1 MPRITPRP
9 TNPLPRRACDS
20 QRYGSN
26 PTLVTRKAARVT
38 DHGTRHSRAAARS
51 ERAPRG
57 IARHG
62 RLRSHPWATFGKV
75 VASIA
80 IVAVV
85 SVLGIAGVAA
95 ANLVSD
101 TKKSFHLSGEKAQ
114 GIPNIAAL
122 KGGVNV
128 LIAASDTRTDQGGSW
143 GPLDDS
149 EGAGNNDVT
158 MLLHLSADHTHAIV
172 VSFPRDLMV
181 PIPAC
186 GDNDAQDQAQFNTT
200 LSEGGMSCVVDT
212 VTQMTGIQIPF
223 AALITFQGVVAMSN
237 AVGGV
242 PVCIG
247 GDGIDDPDTS
257 LNLPAGEVTLQGQDA
272 AEFLRTR
279 HGVGDGSD
287 LARISNQQVFLSSLV
302 RTIMS
307 NGTLTNPAKV
317 WGLAKA
323 TTSNVQLSDSLNNV
337 TTLYQIAMALKDL
350 NWNNIAFVQ
359 YPTLEDPDNIN
370 RVIPDTDSA
379 TALNQ
384 AILND
389 QYIQITGGTGDG
401 SVTSSTQPATQPSAT
416 STPSK
421 DKKSKST
428 TTATPTPTSTPVQ
441 LSDNV
446 HGQTA
451 ATQTCSNGAG

>member
-1 MPRITPRP
+1 MADRHDPG
-9 TNPLPRRACDS
+9 
-20 QRYGSN
+20 Q
-26 PTLVTRKAARVT
+26 
-38 DHGTRHSRAAARS
+38 GTRHTRAAARA

-62 RLRSHPWATFGKV
+62 RLRPHPWATFGKV
-75 VASIA
+75 VASVAA
-80 IVAVV
+80 IAVV
-85 SVLGIAGVAA
+85 STLGIAGVAA
-95 ANLVSD
+95 VNLVSD
-101 TKKSFHLSGEKAQ
+101 TKKSFHLSGEGSQAV
-114 GIPNIAAL
+114 PNIAEL
-122 KGGVNV
+122 KGGVNILV
-128 LIAASDTRTDQGGSW
+128 AASDTRSGQGDAW
-143 GPLDDS
+143 GTLDDS

-158 MLLHLSADHTHAIV
+158 MLLHLSNDHTHAIV

-181 PIPAC
+181 PVPQC
-186 GDNDAQDQAQFNTT
+186 GDNSEQDRAQFNTT
-200 LSEGGMSCVVDT
+200 LSEGGMSCVADT
-212 VTQMTGIQIPF
+212 VTQLTGIKIPF
-223 AALITFQGVVAMSN
+223 AALITFEGVVAMSN

-242 PVCIG
+242 QVCIG

-257 LNLPAGEVTLQGQDA
+257 LNLPAGNVTLQGQNA

-307 NGTLTNPAKV
+307 DGTLTNPVKV

-323 TTSNVQLSDSLNNV
+323 TTSNVTLSDSLNNV
-337 TTLYQIAMALKDL
+337 TTLYQIATALKGL

-359 YPTLEDPDNIN
+359 YPTVEDPDDSN
-370 RVIPDTDSA
+370 RVVPDEDAAQTLD
-379 TALNQ
+379 N
-384 AILND
+384 AIQND

-401 SVTSSTQPATQPSAT
+401 SVTASDQPAQQPSPSSSPSASDKKGSGTKST
-416 STPSK
+416 STAAP
-421 DKKSKST
+421 
-428 TTATPTPTSTPVQ
+428 APTSTPVP
-441 LSDNV
+441 LSENV

>member
-1 MPRITPRP
+1 MAERQAP
-9 TNPLPRRACDS
+9 
-20 QRYGSN
+20 G
-26 PTLVTRKAARVT
+26 
-38 DHGTRHSRAAARS
+38 HGTRHTRAAARA
-51 ERAPRG
+51 ERAPSG

-62 RLRSHPWATFGKV
+62 RLRRHPWATFGKV
-75 VASIA
+75 VASVVA
-80 IVAVV
+80 VAVV
-85 SVLGIAGVAA
+85 STLGIAGVAA
-95 ANLVSD
+95 VNLVSD
-101 TKKSFHLSGEKAQ
+101 TKKSFHLSGEAKQA
-114 GIPNIAAL
+114 IPNIAEL
-122 KGGVNV
+122 KGGVNILV
-128 LIAASDTRTDQGGSW
+128 AATDTRSGQGDSW
-143 GPLDDS
+143 GTLDDS

-158 MLLHLSADHTHAIV
+158 MLLHLSKDHTHAIV

-181 PIPAC
+181 PIPQC

-200 LSEGGMSCVVDT
+200 LSEGGMSCVADT
-212 VTQMTGIQIPF
+212 VTQLTGVKIPF
-223 AALITFQGVVAMSN
+223 AALITFEGVVAMSN

-257 LNLPAGEVTLQGQDA
+257 LNLPPGNVTLQGQDA

-279 HGVGDGSD
+279 HGLEDGSD

-307 NGTLTNPAKV
+307 NGTLSNPVKV

-323 TTSNVQLSDSLNNV
+323 TTSNVTLSDSLNNV
-337 TTLYQIAMALKDL
+337 TTLYQIAMALKGL

-359 YPTLEDPDNIN
+359 YPTVEDPDDTN
-370 RVIPDTDSA
+370 RVIPDDDAAQTLD
-379 TALNQ
+379 N
-384 AILND
+384 AIIND
-389 QYIQITGGTGDG
+389 QYVQITGGTGG
-401 SVTSSTQPATQPSAT
+401 SVTASDQPAQQPPAAS
-416 STPSK
+416 SPSPS
-421 DKKSKST
+421 DKKGSGKKST
-428 TTATPTPTSTPVQ
+428 ATATPSPTSTPVQ

>member
-1 MPRITPRP
+1 MAE
-9 TNPLPRRACDS
+9 RR
-20 QRYGSN
+20 
-26 PTLVTRKAARVT
+26 TT
-38 DHGTRHSRAAARS
+38 DGTRHTRAAARS
-51 ERAPRG
+51 ASGPRG

-62 RLRSHPWATFGKV
+62 RLRSRPWATFGKV
-75 VASIA
+75 VASVA
-80 IVAVV
+80 VVAVV

-95 ANLVSD
+95 ANLASD
-101 TKKSFHLSGEKAQ
+101 TKKSFHLHGEGAQ
-114 GIPNIAAL
+114 PIPNIAAL
-122 KGGVNV
+122 KGGVNILV
-128 LIAASDTRTDQGGSW
+128 AASDTRTGQGDSW
-143 GPLDDS
+143 GTLNDS
-149 EGAGNNDVT
+149 SGAGNNDVT

-172 VSFPRDLMV
+172 VSYPRDLMV

-186 GDNDAQDQAQFNTT
+186 GNNDAQNQAQFNTT
-200 LSEGGMSCVVDT
+200 LSEGGMSCVADT
-212 VTQMTGIQIPF
+212 VTKLTGIKIPF
-223 AALITFQGVVAMSN
+223 AAEITFEGVVAMSN

-247 GDGIDDPDTS
+247 GNGIDDPDTS
-257 LNLPAGEVTLQGQDA
+257 LNLPAGEVTLEGQNA

-307 NGTLTNPAKV
+307 NGTLTNPVKV

-323 TTSNVQLSDSLNNV
+323 TVSNVHLSDNLDAA
-337 TTLYQIAMALKDL
+337 TLYQIATALKDL

-359 YPTLEDPDNIN
+359 YPTVADPENTN
-370 RVIPDTDSA
+370 RVIPDD
-379 TALNQ
+379 TAAQTLDD
-384 AILND
+384 AIVND

-401 SVTSSTQPATQPSAT
+401 SVTSSSQPAQQPTPS
-416 STPSK
+416 STPSPS
-421 DKKSKST
+421 KKSGKSS
-428 TTATPTPTSTPVQ
+428 TATAAPSPSSTPVP
-441 LSDNV
+441 LSSNV

>member
-1 MPRITPRP
+1 MAE
-9 TNPLPRRACDS
+9 RRASRD
-20 QRYGSN
+20 
-26 PTLVTRKAARVT
+26 
-38 DHGTRHSRAAARS
+38 GTGHTRAAARS
-51 ERAPRG
+51 ARAPRG

-75 VASIA
+75 VASIVV
-80 IVAVV
+80 VAVV

-101 TKKSFHLSGEKAQ
+101 TKKSFHLHGEGAQ
-114 GIPNIAAL
+114 AIPNIAAL
-122 KGGVNV
+122 KGGVNILV
-128 LIAASDTRTDQGGSW
+128 AASDTRSGQGDSW
-143 GPLDDS
+143 GTLDDS
-149 EGAGNNDVT
+149 SGAGNNDVT
-158 MLLHLSADHTHAIV
+158 MLLHLSSDHTHAIV
-172 VSFPRDLMV
+172 VSYPRDLMI

-186 GDNDAQDQAQFNTT
+186 GNNDAQDQAQFNTT
-200 LSEGGMSCVVDT
+200 LSEGGMSCVADT
-212 VTQMTGIQIPF
+212 VTKMTGIQIPF
-223 AALITFQGVVAMSN
+223 AAEITFEGVVAMSN

-247 GDGIDDPDTS
+247 GNGIDDPDTS
-257 LNLPAGEVTLQGQDA
+257 LNLPAGEVTLEGQNA

-307 NGTLTNPAKV
+307 NGTLANPVKV

-323 TTSNVQLSDSLNNV
+323 TVSNVHLSDNLNAA
-337 TTLYQIAMALKDL
+337 TLYQIAMALKGL
-350 NWNNIAFVQ
+350 NWSNIAFVQ
-359 YPTLEDPDNIN
+359 YPTVEDPDNTN
-370 RVIPDTDSA
+370 RVIPDEDAAQT
-379 TALNQ
+379 LND
-384 AILND
+384 AIVND

-401 SVTSSTQPATQPSAT
+401 SVTSSSQPAQQPTPS
-416 STPSK
+416 STPSSGK
-421 DKKSKST
+421 SSGKKS
-428 TTATPTPTSTPVQ
+428 TASAAPSSSSTPVP
-441 LSDNV
+441 LSSNV